1 MYKDSN
7 EIKKALY
14 RSGIKKGDFIF
25 LHGDEILG
33 SQILTSKNEKDAT
46 LKFITALIDL
56 LGDYGTLVVPVF
68 TYNFINDEVYD
79 VQHSISEVGKFS
91 EKFRKI
97 KSAVRSRN
105 PIFSVAS
112 IGNLSSKIKKLS
124 EVTSFGSHSIFDLLY
139 KNNGKIFCIGCSF
152 NV

>member
-1 MYKDSN
+1 MYKDTD

-14 RSGIKKGDFIF
+14 NCGIKKDDLIF

-33 SQILTSKNEKDAT
+33 SQILTSKNEKDPT
-46 LKFITALIDL
+46 LKFITSLIDL
-56 LGDYGTLVVPVF
+56 IGDYGTLVVPTF
-68 TYNFINDEVYD
+68 TYSFIKDEVYD
-79 VQHSISEVGKFS
+79 VQNSVSEVGKFS

-112 IGNLSSKIKKLS
+112 IGSLSSKIKKLS
-124 EVTSFGSHSIFDLLY
+124 EVSSFGPHSIF
-139 KNNGKIFCIGCSF
+139 
-152 NV
+152 